1 MRLLLLR
8 HGQTVANTTAALD
21 TAAPGHELTELGV
34 RQAQA
39 ARRALGTA
47 GIGHVAVSTAIRTA
61 QTAGPLAQALGL
73 VPVTH
78 DGLREIAAGDFEMRS
93 DQEALEGFLGTVG
106 AWLEGDL
113 RLRMPGGE
121 TGTEFLARYDAA
133 VEQVCAQGAAVTLV
147 VSHGAAIRTWVTH
160 RAAGEHA
167 PIHEG
172 LHNTG
177 CITLDGAPGAGWT
190 VTSCDREPVGGA
202 YLDDVR
208 APDPTGGELDAEDAR
223 DAPGAA
229 GAQSSGS

>member
-21 TAAPGHELTELGV
+21 TAAPGHDLTELGR
-34 RQAQA
+34 RQARAAGQA
-39 ARRALGTA
+39 LVEV
-47 GIGHVAVSTAIRTA
+47 GIGLVAVSTATRTA
-61 QTAGPLAQALGL
+61 QTALPLAEALGL
-73 VPVTH
+73 RPVQH

-113 RLRMPGGE
+113 RRRMPGGE
-121 TGTEFLARYDAA
+121 TGEEFLARYDAA
-133 VEQVCAQGAAVTLV
+133 IRRVCARGVDATLV

-160 RAAGEHA
+160 RADGDHA

-177 CITLDGAPGAGWT
+177 CITLEGSPDDGWT
-190 VTSCDREPVGGA
+190 ITSWHREPVGGTW
-202 YLDDVR
+202 LDDTTS
-208 APDPTGGELDAEDAR
+208 PDPTGGDLDADE
-223 DAPGAA
+223 APQASP
-229 GAQSSGS
+229 QSSGS